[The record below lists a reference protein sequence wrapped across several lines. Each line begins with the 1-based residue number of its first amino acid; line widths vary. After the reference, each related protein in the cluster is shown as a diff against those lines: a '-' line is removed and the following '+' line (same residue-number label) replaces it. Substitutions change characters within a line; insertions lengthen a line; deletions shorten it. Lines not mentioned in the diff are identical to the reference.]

1 MTTIGPLTTVE
12 GRIEGDEDLN
22 IEGRVVGS
30 VALTQTLFV
39 AQNGAVDGT
48 IHAKGV
54 RIDGTVDGDVTA
66 TEFIHLTASA
76 RVRAKLAA
84 PIIRM
89 DDGALLRGDIEMD
102 VDGPVPVT
110 RSVASKPV
118 ARVAP
123 VARPVATPAPVKPT
137 PQVAP
142 AVTPAPAQAA
152 TTHAAATTTTVVVEE
167 AEPTADLSEYDAM
180 TVKELRDRL
189 KDYDLPVSGT
199 KQELMER
206 LAEADR

>member
-12 GRIEGDEDLN
+12 GRIEGDEDLTV
-22 IEGRVVGS
+22 EGRVVGS
-30 VALTQTLFV
+30 IALTQTVFV
-39 AQNGAVDGT
+39 APEGAIDGT

-54 RIDGTVDGDVTA
+54 RIDGTVDGDVSA
-66 TEFIHLTASA
+66 TEFIHLTSSA
-76 RVRAKLAA
+76 RVRAKLTA

-89 DDGALLRGDIEMD
+89 DDGALLRGDVEMD
-102 VDGPVPVT
+102 VDSPAPAA

-123 VARPVATPAPVKPT
+123 VSRPVATPAPVKAT
-137 PQVAP
+137 PVVAP
-142 AVTPAPAQAA
+142 AAVAPAAAQASAAQA
-152 TTHAAATTTTVVVEE
+152 TATTTTVVVEE
-167 AEPTADLSEYDAM
+167 QSDLAEYDAM